1 MKSFTVSHNVVHLW
15 QGQRRTES
23 ERVSQ
28 ALLGASLSVLDEAEN
43 GDWLSVEGDDT
54 YRGWTERR
62 LLTEHGSAPDAQVWT
77 PFADVRV
84 RPDAHS
90 ELRVRLSLGSKLTA
104 RPDELSGWRGVTLP
118 GDKEVNGWV
127 RAETLTPPLRDAV
140 GWARE
145 LLGTPYLWGGSSAFG
160 LDCSGLVQLCYRLT
174 GVLLRRDA
182 DIQRSDPRFI
192 SVEFNELQ
200 PGDLVFFGKKE
211 TERITHV
218 GMQLDAGRFIHAAG
232 GVGVII
238 TEWDGDTRYA
248 PTYID
253 ARRLISE
260 RAAEPVVRAESETC

>member
-28 ALLGASLSVLDEAEN
+28 ALLGAALLVLEEAEA
-43 GDWLSVEGDDT
+43 GWVYVEGDDT

-77 PFADVRV
+77 PFADVRA

-118 GDKEVNGWV
+118 GGTSGWV
-127 RAETLTPPLRDAV
+127 PEETLTPVHHDAV
-140 GWARE
+140 GWAQE

-211 TERITHV
+211 TEKITHV
-218 GMQLDAGRFIHAAG
+218 GMQLDTGRFIHAAG

-260 RAAEPVVRAESETC
+260 RAAEPVVRIESEIC

>member
-1 MKSFTVSHNVVHLW
+1 VKSFTVSHNVVHLW
-15 QGQRRTES
+15 QATRRTES

-28 ALLGASLSVLDEAEN
+28 ALLGASLSVLDEAEG
-43 GDWLSVEGDDT
+43 GDWVSVEGDDT

-62 LLTEHGSAPDAQVWT
+62 LLTESVPALDAQVWT
-77 PFADVRV
+77 PLADVRA

-90 ELRVRLSLGSKLTA
+90 ELLIRLSLGSRLVA
-104 RPDELSGWRGVTLP
+104 RPHENSGWQRVTLP
-118 GDKEVNGWV
+118 GGESGWV
-127 RAETLTPPLRDAV
+127 CAETLTPVSRDAT

-160 LDCSGLVQLCYRLT
+160 LDCSGLVQLCYRLA

-182 DIQRSDPRFI
+182 DIQRSDPRFAP
-192 SVEFNELQ
+192 VKFNDLQ

-211 TERITHV
+211 AEKITHV

-253 ARRLISE
+253 ARRLIPE
-260 RAAEPVVRAESETC
+260 RAAEPVTRFEAEDR